1 MNMYYFVIRKL
12 QAISAR
18 IKKKTLI
25 HILGPGSLLRRAT
38 PSLFSK
44 SLSCFLYLPT
54 WGRAQMTGLW
64 IRSPSARESW
74 SPGANAWLGE
84 AHGRAS

>member
-38 PSLFSK
+38 PSLFAK
-44 SLSCFLYLPT
+44 SLSVVFFIS
-54 WGRAQMTGLW
+54 Q
-64 IRSPSARESW
+64 
-74 SPGANAWLGE
+74 PGVVL
-84 AHGRAS
+84 R